1 MPSYVNTSAG
11 PTSNHFLFRS
21 LSTAFSHGSWL
32 RGSTQT
38 FGSIRDIQNRSYH
51 PGIPDGNPGEQRG
64 STALQVQDIYDL
76 PDGSRLTALINE
88 FCDTVGIVLPYI
100 SRASLLD
107 QVEKQHSRSM
117 RALLNL
123 ICAHAS
129 SPQQNDDSESFYR
142 RALALLDDRT
152 LRGSNVEVIEA
163 LLLLSAFQQ
172 NNQRAVASWTYHA
185 LAVKAAYQLGLHSSS
200 PFDEVGI
207 EQMELR
213 KRLWYAVINQ
223 DR

>member
-1 MPSYVNTSAG
+1 
-11 PTSNHFLFRS
+11 
-21 LSTAFSHGSWL
+21 
-32 RGSTQT
+32 
-38 FGSIRDIQNRSYH
+38 
-51 PGIPDGNPGEQRG
+51 
-64 STALQVQDIYDL
+64 
-76 PDGSRLTALINE
+76 
-88 FCDTVGIVLPYI
+88 
-100 SRASLLD
+100 
-107 QVEKQHSRSM
+107 M

-129 SPQQNDDSESFYR
+129 SPQQNGDPESFYR